1 MPTVEIAAIYS
12 KGGKVRKLHQLI
24 VAPDFK
30 AVSEINA
37 WLERIGNLKA
47 DGRPILGI
55 DSKELLKLSLDA
67 APESLYIPAHIRT
80 PWFGMFGSKSGF
92 DSIEEAFEELTPH
105 IRAIET
111 GLSSDPSMN
120 YRVKNLDGLA
130 ITSNSDAHSP
140 QKLGREAT
148 VVNTELSYKDIIG
161 AYKTNDD
168 HAAKGL
174 EFNCVF
180 LIAAEEGILPYE
192 QPNRKGDLDEER
204 RLFYVAVSRAKCRL
218 DILYTQTRGGAPAEL
233 SRFVRNIDAI
243 ILPRKRDENMAI
255 QKRRIAKRAAKRNQG
270 SLFDV

>member
-180 LIAAEEGILPYE
+180 LIAAEEGILPHE

-204 RLFYVAVSRAKCRL
+204 RLFYVAVSRAKRRL
-218 DILYTQTRGGAPAEL
+218 DILYTQTRSGTPAEL
-233 SRFVRNIDAI
+233 SRFVRDIDAI
-243 ILPRKRDENMAI
+243 ILPRKRDENMTI
-255 QKRRIAKRAAKRNQG
+255 QKRRIAKRAAKHNQG